1 MREKDSIGKHVRNF
15 MVQETVLKVIGIWP
29 TRDGSSFGRW
39 IFAVMT
45 QISTICS
52 LSMEVYRHCLDV
64 DDTMDAFV
72 MDLSSVVSLAKLLIM
87 RWNSRHAYT
96 LVDSVVKDWSVVDD
110 SRHEDVMTKY
120 FKRGRIV
127 SLMILYLGYA
137 SGLSFIVKAL
147 PFADILSM
155 KTSRN
160 TANSTASLKSSLK
173 LNYFLATYCVF
184 GPQPL
189 LHHIC
194 VLVLQAMHIFVNAV
208 AHCANDGLFF
218 SLTMHLCGQ
227 FEILKMNFAKFE
239 IGELGGEKKLR
250 ILVKRHCQLAVLA
263 NDLEQTFNM
272 IVLIQLLMSALL
284 ICVDGFVFL
293 ACLGTGDN
301 VGALKSVVLMVT
313 LLIQLYL
320 YAYAGDA
327 LESRTEEIAQA
338 VYQSLWYRSRGRAA
352 RDLVLIINRGNLSC
366 HLTAGKFLSMNIFTF
381 KEILKTSASYLSVL
395 KVMMKTKEGK
405 VMESLVDPRLA
416 KMKTTLSKDFVYAMT
431 PFKLLSWPVGTWPL
445 QNYDIFAFMRTVI
458 TLILLSLMIAILHT
472 ELYFDSSDA
481 EKNLDSVVLIACGS
495 LAITKVA
502 SFRIWPMG
510 LIYNFTSAIRDYNEL
525 RDEEKRAIVRKHAY
539 MGRMACILMM
549 GGAYASATLV
559 MAVPVL
565 VGERLENI
573 VNVTEEKTL
582 KYPMPSNH
590 VMEFVKMPDSLYFVV
605 FITEFFAMIVTC
617 TGNVG
622 SDVLFLGISFH
633 VCGQIEILKLEFN
646 QLANRNEK
654 TMGHLVALVRRHV
667 DLLNMVKMLNETI
680 GSALIMQLF
689 FSCVL
694 ICTSGF
700 QFILALSIGNIVM
713 ILKTF
718 ILINTLL
725 LQLFMYSY
733 IGEYLKRR
741 MEGIGNSLYFCRWYD
756 IPRNVVKDMI
766 YVIMKAQDPVFL
778 KAGKLF
784 VINLQTYMSIVKSSM
799 SYLSVLRVMVN
810 T

>member
-1 MREKDSIGKHVRNF
+1 MRGKDSIGIHVRNF

-52 LSMEVYRHCLDV
+52 LSLEVYRHCLDV

-96 LVDSVVKDWSVVDD
+96 LVNSVVKDWSVVDD
-110 SRHEDVMTKY
+110 SRHEDVMTRY
-120 FKRGRIV
+120 FKKGRIV

-155 KTSRN
+155 KASRN
-160 TANSTASLKSSLK
+160 TANSTASLKSSMK

-184 GPQPL
+184 GPLPL
-189 LHHIC
+189 LHHVC

-272 IVLIQLLMSALL
+272 IVLVQLLMSALL

-293 ACLGTGDN
+293 ACLGAGDN

-352 RDLVLIINRGNLSC
+352 RDLLLIINRGHLSC

-395 KVMMKTKEGK
+395 KVMMDT
-405 VMESLVDPRLA
+405 
-416 KMKTTLSKDFVYAMT
+416 
-431 PFKLLSWPVGTWPL
+431 
-445 QNYDIFAFMRTVI
+445 
-458 TLILLSLMIAILHT
+458 
-472 ELYFDSSDA
+472 
-481 EKNLDSVVLIACGS
+481 
-495 LAITKVA
+495 
-502 SFRIWPMG
+502 
-510 LIYNFTSAIRDYNEL
+510 
-525 RDEEKRAIVRKHAY
+525 
-539 MGRMACILMM
+539 
-549 GGAYASATLV
+549 
-559 MAVPVL
+559 
-565 VGERLENI
+565 
-573 VNVTEEKTL
+573 
-582 KYPMPSNH
+582 
-590 VMEFVKMPDSLYFVV
+590 
-605 FITEFFAMIVTC
+605 
-617 TGNVG
+617 
-622 SDVLFLGISFH
+622 
-633 VCGQIEILKLEFN
+633 
-646 QLANRNEK
+646 
-654 TMGHLVALVRRHV
+654 
-667 DLLNMVKMLNETI
+667 
-680 GSALIMQLF
+680 
-689 FSCVL
+689 
-694 ICTSGF
+694 
-700 QFILALSIGNIVM
+700 
-713 ILKTF
+713 
-718 ILINTLL
+718 
-725 LQLFMYSY
+725 
-733 IGEYLKRR
+733 
-741 MEGIGNSLYFCRWYD
+741 
-756 IPRNVVKDMI
+756 
-766 YVIMKAQDPVFL
+766 
-778 KAGKLF
+778 
-784 VINLQTYMSIVKSSM
+784 
-799 SYLSVLRVMVN
+799 
-810 T
+810 